1 MSDSPQQLEGGAYEV
16 IRARLDQHAAVLRE
30 RVDALNA
37 ARHEVFGAIPTEL
50 LSTGHVPTTHNCV
63 PRDLVSLG
71 NNLYLLGYNIQ
82 FGLKQT
88 TDLSD
93 VFALCR
99 LDEQRNFH
107 SIPLDEAL
115 GDAAFNEDFQTLFRY
130 YRNTVFVK
138 FMLIGPHL
146 HMKMRIGKSEDDFK
160 TFKWRVNGD
169 GTLEYLG
176 NRSDHECRYPDL
188 VEFQWKRAHRDM
200 QRPGEHPHISIEDRV
215 FVETV
220 GGDLTIKIEDNTAS
234 GQGIYAESVEDP
246 DQTLDDAEILYA
258 LVGPLIIL
266 RILPYRETKHRHL
279 VYNGKTRE
287 VHRLDGIGQ
296 SCVLLPEDQGILFA
310 NGYMLAT
317 GEVKTYET
325 GQSGLRFE
333 RRMASGNGEDTLFVF
348 YQRTSGHYVLFSYN
362 VIAQSIETPVV
373 CNGFALDPD
382 GRMVLFQAPD
392 QAQKH
397 HALQVWRTPYV
408 ADTATAVPVE
418 KRESLLFKIGNSALV
433 RGMAEAREILILL
446 GKGDTYADVY
456 LELVR
461 RTREVLDGY
470 FWLKEKEARC
480 LAEPLDAI
488 HAAANAA
495 IDEFDKVV
503 RLRQAT
509 AARTEEVRAATEKLL
524 TAVRSAAPDDIRG
537 FVRNLADLRLRRGE
551 IIGLRELRYADN
563 ALIDDLDRRAAE
575 ASEAVS
581 NRTVE
586 FLLREQALD
595 PYRKAIETQR
605 ETLEKITKT
614 TEADATA
621 KGLDE
626 AGAEL
631 ELLIDIVS
639 NLRIQDATQTTA
651 IIESVSAIYATLN
664 GVRAALKTKRR
675 ELAKVEGVAQFGA
688 QLKLLGQSVVNY
700 LDLCDIPDKCGEYLT
715 KVMVQVEELE
725 GRFAEFDEYI
735 EQLSRKREEIY
746 EAFEGRKQAL
756 VEQRNR
762 RAGNLL
768 KSAERILAGLK
779 HRSAS
784 LDDINTINGYFAGDL
799 MVSKLRDIIGELR
812 DIGDTVKADDLQ
824 TRLKTLQDDAVRQL
838 KDRKELFADGGNVL
852 KFGRHNFSVNTQ
864 ELELS
869 IVPHEGTMCFHLS
882 GTAFFEPVENEEFL
896 ATRDVW
902 EQQVISENARVYR
915 AEWLAWQTLQAGI
928 PDGVPTMETIHAF
941 MAPRYSEGYTKGV
954 HDEDAL
960 RLLAAILPVHRTLG
974 LLRFGPR
981 GRALAL
987 LFREIHRAS
996 DAGSHLEPLIASHG
1010 AMRRAFGAPA
1020 AEAHP
1025 LRTALERALLE
1036 FVSHSSAASMLV
1048 AMGEAD
1054 PKAMAVEAAFYL
1066 FEQLAS
1072 GGPVVASA
1080 ECAAWTADFKLALTS
1095 RNAGGEF
1102 AKSLEALT
1110 ADPERRFLVLVDWMS
1125 GHLRCNDGLAEGPY
1139 RTPALAWVAESA
1151 AHWLR
1156 GGIEQLGVI
1165 QTPSAIR
1172 IEGLRGQHA
1181 VIADGGVYE
1190 TDYHALSE
1198 RLSLFAQRDV
1208 PAFEACTR
1216 LKQRLVETRR
1226 VALRLDEFKPKVMSS
1241 FVRNRLI
1248 NDVYLPLIGENL
1260 AKQIGTAGSDTR
1272 TDRSGLLL
1280 LVSPPGYGKTTIM
1293 EYVANRLGL
1302 TFMKINGPALGHAV
1316 VSLDPTE
1323 APNLS
1328 AREEVDK
1335 LNLALEMGDN
1345 VMIYVDDI
1353 QHTNPEFLQRFISLC
1368 DAQRKMEGVWR
1379 GKARTYDLRGKKVA
1393 VVMAGNPY
1401 TEGGSKFKIPDM
1413 LANRADTYNLGD
1425 ILGGHL
1431 DAFTASYVEN
1441 CLTSNPVLSRLA
1453 SRHQEDVYAV
1463 MRIAETGSQEGV
1475 DFKGNHAP
1483 AEIEEMV
1490 AVTRHLFEVRGTIF
1504 RVNQE
1509 YIRSA
1514 AQEDAYRTEPAFKL
1528 QGSYRNM
1535 NRIAA
1540 KVLPLM
1546 TREEVRALILD
1557 HYRNESQTLT
1567 QGAEA
1572 NLLKFKE
1579 FENIAD
1585 QTEKSRWA
1593 DIKKEFM
1600 KRRLLGG
1607 AGEQDPVG
1615 RVVAQLS
1622 GFQDGLDSIKSV
1634 IAESGREHA
1643 RPQTLSDTTV
1653 AQLREII
1660 AGLRAVPVEVD
1671 IKVVPIQESNG
1682 PIQSMAANNAPSL
1695 EFKPDIRQGESGD

>member
-1 MSDSPQQLEGGAYEV
+1 MSDSPQKLEGGAYEV
-16 IRARLDQHAAVLRE
+16 IRARLDQHAASLRE
-30 RVDALNA
+30 RVEALNA

-50 LSTGHVPTTHNCV
+50 LTTGHVATTHNCV
-63 PRDLVSLG
+63 PRDMVGLG
-71 NNLYLLGYNIQ
+71 NGLYLLGYNIQ

-88 TDLSD
+88 TELSD

-99 LDEQRNFH
+99 LDENRDFH
-107 SIPLDEAL
+107 PEPLESVL
-115 GDAAFNEDFQTLFRY
+115 GEAAFHEDFQTLFRY
-130 YRNTVFVK
+130 YRDTVFVK
-138 FMLIGPHL
+138 FMLIGPIL

-160 TFKWRVNGD
+160 SFKWLLKGD
-169 GTLEYLG
+169 GTLEYQG
-176 NRSDHECRYPDL
+176 NRSDHECRYPEP
-188 VEFQWKRAHRDM
+188 VEFRWQRANRDM
-200 QRPGEHPHISIEDRV
+200 HRTGEHPHVSIEDRI

-220 GGDLTIKIEDNTAS
+220 GGDLTLKIEDNTAS
-234 GQGIYAESVEDP
+234 GEGIFSEPVEDP
-246 DQTLDDAEILYA
+246 DQTLDDAEIHYA
-258 LVGPLIIL
+258 IVGPLIIL
-266 RILPYRETKHRHL
+266 RILPYREARQRHL
-279 VYNGKTRE
+279 VYNEKTRE
-287 VHRLDGIGQ
+287 VKRLDGIGQ

-317 GEVKTYET
+317 GEAKTYET
-325 GQSGLRFE
+325 GLSGLRFE
-333 RRMASGNGEDTLFVF
+333 RRISSGNGEDTLYVF

-362 VIAQSIETPVV
+362 VIAQTIETPIV

-382 GRMVLFQAPD
+382 GRMLLFQAPD

-397 HALQVWRTPYV
+397 HALQVWRTPYI
-408 ADTATAVPVE
+408 ADSTTAVPAE
-418 KRESLLFKIGNSALV
+418 KRGSLLFKIGNSALV
-433 RGMAEAREILILL
+433 RAMAEAREILVLL
-446 GKGDTYADVY
+446 GKGDSYSGVY

-470 FWLKEKEARC
+470 FWLKEKDAC
-480 LAEPLDAI
+480 SLAEPLEAI
-488 HAAANAA
+488 HSAANAA
-495 IDEFDKVV
+495 IDEFDKVL

-509 AARTEEVRAATEKLL
+509 TARTAEVRDGTEKLL
-524 TAVRSAAPDDIRG
+524 AAARGAAPDDIRG
-537 FVRNLADLRLRRGE
+537 FVNILADLRLRRGE
-551 IIGLRELRYADN
+551 IIGLRELRYADS
-563 ALIDDLDRRAAE
+563 ALIDDLDKRVAE
-575 ASEAVS
+575 AVDAVS
-581 NRTVE
+581 EKTVG
-586 FLLREQALD
+586 FLLKEQSLE
-595 PYRKAIETQR
+595 PYRLAIDTQR
-605 ETLEKITKT
+605 EALTRISKT
-614 TEADATA
+614 AEADAVA
-621 KGLDE
+621 QGLDQ
-626 AGAEL
+626 AGKEL
-631 ELLIDIVS
+631 ELLIDIVG

-651 IIESVSAIYATLN
+651 IIENVSSLYATLN
-664 GVRAALKTKRR
+664 GVRADLKAKRR
-675 ELAKVEGVAQFGA
+675 ELARVEGVAQFGA
-688 QLKLLGQSVVNY
+688 QLKLLEQSVVNY
-700 LDLCDIPDKCGEYLT
+700 LDLCDEPEKCGEYLT

-735 EQLSRKREEIY
+735 DELTRKREEIH
-746 EAFEGRKQAL
+746 EAFEGRRQAL
-756 VEQRNR
+756 VERRNL

-768 KSAERILAGLK
+768 KSAERILAGVK
-779 HRSAS
+779 HRASS
-784 LDDINTINGYFAGDL
+784 LDDINAINGYFAGDL
-799 MVSKLRDIIGELR
+799 MVSKLRDLIGELR
-812 DIGDTVKADDLQ
+812 ALGDSVKADDLQ
-824 TRLKTLQDDAVRQL
+824 TRIKTLQDDTVRQL

-852 KFGRHNFSVNTQ
+852 KFGRHAFSVNTQ

-869 IVPHEGTMCFHLS
+869 IVPHEGIMCFHLS
-882 GTAFFEPVENEEFL
+882 GTAFFEPVEDESFL

-902 EQQVISENARVYR
+902 EQQVPSENARVYR
-915 AEWLAWQTLQAGI
+915 AEWLAWKTLEGGV
-928 PDGVPTMETIHAF
+928 PDGNPTLETVHAV
-941 MAPRYSEGYTKGV
+941 MAPRYSDGYTKGV

-960 RLLAAILPVHRTLG
+960 RLLAAILPVHRSLG

-981 GRALAL
+981 ARALAL
-987 LFREIHRAS
+987 LFWEIHRTS
-996 DAGSHLEPLIASHG
+996 PEGKRLEPLVVSHG
-1010 AMRRAFGAPA
+1010 AMRRTFGAPSP
-1020 AEAHP
+1020 ENHP
-1025 LRTALERALLE
+1025 LRQDLHRALGRFAE
-1036 FVSHSSAASMLV
+1036 TSAAARFLLDGDSAGASALLDD
-1048 AMGEAD
+1048 ASL
-1054 PKAMAVEAAFYL
+1054 YL
-1066 FEQLAS
+1066 FEQLAC
-1072 GGPVVASA
+1072 GGPVAASA
-1080 ECAAWTADFKLALTS
+1080 EAAAWTEDFKLSLTT
-1095 RNAGGEF
+1095 RNAAGDF
-1102 AKSLEALT
+1102 AKSLDPLAS
-1110 ADPERRFLVLVDWMS
+1110 DPERRFLALFDWMN
-1125 GHLRCNDGLAEGPY
+1125 GHLRLNDGLAEGPL

-1156 GGIEQLGVI
+1156 GGIERLGVVEI
-1165 QTPSAIR
+1165 SSAIR
-1172 IEGLRGQHA
+1172 AEGLRGQHA
-1181 VIADGGVYE
+1181 VIGEGGIYE
-1190 TDYHALSE
+1190 TDYHALRD
-1198 RLSLFAQRDV
+1198 RLTRFASRDV
-1208 PAFEACTR
+1208 PAFEAYTR
-1216 LKQRLVETRR
+1216 LKQRLIEKRR
-1226 VALRLDEFKPKVMSS
+1226 EELRLDEFKPKVMSA

-1248 NDVYLPLIGENL
+1248 NDVYLPIIGENL
-1260 AKQIGTAGSDTR
+1260 AKQIGTAGGDTR

-1316 VSLDPTE
+1316 VSLDPME

-1328 AREEVDK
+1328 AREEVEK

-1401 TEGGSKFKIPDM
+1401 TEGGTKFKVPDM

-1431 DAFTASYVEN
+1431 DAFIASYIEN
-1441 CLTSNPVLSRLA
+1441 SLTSNPVLSRLA

-1463 MRIAETGSQEGV
+1463 MRIAETGSHEGV
-1475 DFKGNHAP
+1475 DFQGNHSP

-1490 AVTRHLFEVRGTIF
+1490 AVTRHLFDVRSTIF

-1546 TREEVRALILD
+1546 TKEEVRALILD

-1579 FENIAD
+1579 FEGIASES
-1585 QTEKSRWA
+1585 EKARWN
-1593 DIKKEFM
+1593 DIRKEFM

-1607 AGEQDPVG
+1607 VGEEDPVG

-1622 GFQDGLDSIKSV
+1622 GFQDGLEAIKSV
-1634 IAESGREHA
+1634 ISETGREHA
-1643 RPQTLSDTTV
+1643 KPQTLAETTV

-1660 AGLRAVPVEVD
+1660 EGLRAVPVEVD
-1671 IKVVPIQESNG
+1671 IKVLPVQESNG
-1682 PIQSMAANNAPSL
+1682 PIQKVDRSSAPPL
-1695 EFKPDIRQGESGD
+1695 DFKPEIRQGE

>member
-1 MSDSPQQLEGGAYEV
+1 MSDSTQQLEGGAYEV
-16 IRARLDQHAAVLRE
+16 IRARLDQHGAVLRE
-30 RVDALNA
+30 RVEALNA

-50 LSTGHVPTTHNCV
+50 LTTGHVATTHNCV
-63 PRDLVSLG
+63 ARDMVGLG
-71 NNLYLLGYNIQ
+71 NSLYLLGYNIQ

-88 TDLSD
+88 TELGD

-99 LDEQRNFH
+99 LDEERNFH
-107 SIPLDEAL
+107 PEPLENLL
-115 GDAAFNEDFQTLFRY
+115 GDAAFLEDFQTLFRY
-130 YRNTVFVK
+130 YRETVFVK
-138 FMLIGPHL
+138 FMIIGPHL
-146 HMKMRIGKSEDDFK
+146 HMKMRIGKTEDDFK
-160 TFKWRVNGD
+160 TFKWRLVGD

-176 NRSDHECRYPDL
+176 NRSDHEARYPDP
-188 VEFQWKRAHRDM
+188 VEFKWKRAHRDM
-200 QRPGEHPHISIEDRV
+200 HRAGEHPHISIEDLV
-215 FVETV
+215 YVETV
-220 GGDLTIKIEDNTAS
+220 GGDLTIKVEDNTAS
-234 GQGIYAESVEDP
+234 GQGIYSEQVDDA

-258 LVGPLIIL
+258 IVGPLVIL
-266 RILPYRETKHRHL
+266 RILPYRETQHRHL
-279 VYNGKTRE
+279 VFNGKTRE

-310 NGYMLAT
+310 NGYLLAT

-325 GQSGLRFE
+325 GHSGLRFE
-333 RRMASGNGEDTLFVF
+333 RRVASGNGEDTLYVF
-348 YQRTSGHYVLFSYN
+348 YQRLSGHYVLFSYN
-362 VIAQSIETPVV
+362 VIAQAVETPII
-373 CNGFALDPD
+373 CNGFALDGD
-382 GRMVLFQAPD
+382 GRMVLFQSPD
-392 QAQKH
+392 QPQKH

-408 ADTATAVPVE
+408 ADTAIAVPAE
-418 KRESLLFKIGNSALV
+418 KRGSLLFKIGNAPLV

-456 LELVR
+456 LELSR

-470 FWLKEKEARC
+470 FWLKEPEAKA
-480 LAEPLDAI
+480 LAEPIDAI
-488 HAAANAA
+488 HAAANSAMA
-495 IDEFDKVV
+495 EFDKVV

-509 AARTEEVRAATEKLL
+509 ASRTEEVRGATEKLL
-524 TAVRSAAPDDIRG
+524 VAVRSSAPDDIRG

-563 ALIDDLDRRAAE
+563 ALIDDLDQRAAD
-575 ASEAVS
+575 AVDVVS
-581 NRTVE
+581 NKTVE
-586 FLLREQALD
+586 FLLRPEALD
-595 PYRKAIETQR
+595 PYRRAIETQR
-605 ETLEKITKT
+605 ETLPKITKT
-614 TEADATA
+614 TEADETA

-639 NLRIQDATQTTA
+639 NLRIQDPTQTTA

-664 GVRAALKTKRR
+664 GVKAELKTKRR
-675 ELAKVEGVAQFGA
+675 ELAQVEGVAQFGA
-688 QLKLLGQSVVNY
+688 QLKLLSQSVVNY
-700 LDLCDIPDKCGEYLT
+700 LDLCDTPEKCGEYLT

-735 EQLSRKREEIY
+735 EELTRKREEVY

-756 VEQRNR
+756 IEQRNR

-779 HRSAS
+779 HRAAS
-784 LDDINTINGYFAGDL
+784 FDDINTINGYFAGDL
-799 MVSKLRDIIGELR
+799 MVSKLRDIIAELK
-812 DIGDTVKADDLQ
+812 DVGDSVKADDLQ
-824 TRLKTLQDDAVRQL
+824 TRLKTVQDDAVRQL

-852 KFGRHNFSVNTQ
+852 KFGRHSFSVNTQ

-869 IVPHEGTMCFHLS
+869 IVEHDGQMCFHLS

-896 ATRDVW
+896 ATRPVW
-902 EQQVISENARVYR
+902 GQEVVSENSRVYR
-915 AEWLAWQTLQAGI
+915 AEWLAWKTLEA
-928 PDGVPTMETIHAF
+928 GVPETGATMETIHAI

-960 RLLAAILPVHRTLG
+960 AILNAILPVHRALG

-981 GRALAL
+981 VRALAL
-987 LFREIHRAS
+987 LFWEVHRLTEEGKNLA
-996 DAGSHLEPLIASHG
+996 PLITSHG
-1010 AMRRAFGAPA
+1010 AMRRAFGTPA
-1020 AEAHP
+1020 AEEHP
-1025 LRTALERALLE
+1025 LKQTLQKALHDFANRSQAAGLLLSLGE
-1036 FVSHSSAASMLV
+1036 SDAASMSH
-1048 AMGEAD
+1048 
-1054 PKAMAVEAAFYL
+1054 EAASYL

-1072 GGPVVASA
+1072 GGPCAAST
-1080 ECAAWTADFKLALTS
+1080 ECAAWKADFKMALTS
-1095 RNAGGEF
+1095 RNAASEF
-1102 AKSLEALT
+1102 AKSLTAL
-1110 ADPERRFLVLVDWMS
+1110 ADDPERRFLVAIDWMS
-1125 GHLRCNDGLAEGPY
+1125 GHLQSSKALPEGPL
-1139 RTPALAWVAESA
+1139 RTPALAWIAEAA

-1156 GGIEQLGVI
+1156 GGIELLGVVD
-1165 QTPSAIR
+1165 TPSSIR
-1172 IEGLRGQHA
+1172 VERLRGQHA
-1181 VIADGGVYE
+1181 VIGEGGVYE
-1190 TDYHALSE
+1190 TDYHALRE
-1198 RLSLFAQRDV
+1198 RLMRFANVDV
-1208 PAFEACTR
+1208 PAFETCTR
-1216 LKQRLVETRR
+1216 LKQRLVEDRR
-1226 VALRLDEFKPKVMSS
+1226 VSLRLDEFKPKVMSS
-1241 FVRNRLI
+1241 FVRNQLI

-1328 AREEVDK
+1328 AREEVEK

-1425 ILGGHL
+1425 ILGGHI
-1431 DAFTASYVEN
+1431 DAFKASYIEN
-1441 CLTSNPVLSRLA
+1441 CLTSNPILARLA

-1463 MRIAETGSQEGV
+1463 MRIAESGSHEGV
-1475 DFKGNHAP
+1475 EFKGNHAP

-1490 AVTRHLFEVRGTIF
+1490 AVTRHLFEVRSTIF

-1535 NRIAA
+1535 GRIAA

-1546 TREEVRALILD
+1546 THDEVRALILD

-1585 QTEKSRWA
+1585 EKDKSRWA

-1607 AGEQDPVG
+1607 AGEEDPVG

-1622 GFQDGLDSIKSV
+1622 GFQDGLDSIRSV
-1634 IAESGREHA
+1634 IVDTGREHA
-1643 RPQTLSDTTV
+1643 KPQTLSETTV
-1653 AQLREII
+1653 SQLRDII
-1660 AGLRAVPVEVD
+1660 NGLRAVPVEVD

-1682 PIQSMAANNAPSL
+1682 PIQSMDKSQRSAL
-1695 EFKPDIRQGESGD
+1695 EINPEIRQQESES

>member
-1 MSDSPQQLEGGAYEV
+1 MSDSPRQLEGGAYEV
-16 IRARLDQHAAVLRE
+16 IRARLDQHAATLRE

-50 LSTGHVPTTHNCV
+50 LSTGHVATAHNCV

-107 SIPLDEAL
+107 PEPLEGVL
-115 GDAAFNEDFQTLFRY
+115 GNAAFNEDFQTLFRY
-130 YRNTVFVK
+130 YRNTVFTK

-160 TFKWRVNGD
+160 TFKWRINGD

-176 NRSDHECRYPDL
+176 NRSDHEARYPEP
-188 VEFQWKRAHRDM
+188 VEFQWKRANRDM
-200 QRPGEHPHISIEDRV
+200 QRAGEHPHLTIEDRV

-220 GGDLTIKIEDNTAS
+220 GGDLTIKVEDNTAS
-234 GQGIYAESVEDP
+234 GQGIYSEPVEDA

-258 LVGPLIIL
+258 IIGPLIVL
-266 RILPYRETKHRHL
+266 RILPYRETVHRHL
-279 VYNGKTRE
+279 VFNGKTRE

-296 SCVLLPEDQGILFA
+296 SCVMLPEDQGILFA

-325 GQSGLRFE
+325 GHSGLRFE
-333 RRMASGNGEDTLFVF
+333 RRVASGNGEDTLFVF
-348 YQRTSGHYVLFSYN
+348 YQRLSGHYVLFSYN
-362 VIAQSIETPVV
+362 VIAQAVETPVI
-373 CNGFALDPD
+373 CSGFALDPD
-382 GRMVLFQAPD
+382 GRMVLFQAPE
-392 QAQKH
+392 QPQKH

-408 ADTATAVPVE
+408 ADTATAVPAE

-470 FWLKEKEARC
+470 FWLREKEAQV
-480 LAEPLDAI
+480 LAEPIEAI

-503 RLRQAT
+503 CLRKAT
-509 AARTEEVRAATEKLL
+509 ASRTEDVRAATEKLL
-524 TAVRSAAPDDIRG
+524 TDVRSSSPDDIRG
-537 FVRNLADLRLRRGE
+537 FVRHLADLRLRRGE

-563 ALIDDLDRRAAE
+563 ALIEDLDRRAAE
-575 ASEAVS
+575 AADGVS
-581 NRTVE
+581 ARTVE
-586 FLLREQALD
+586 FLLREEALD

-605 ETLEKITKT
+605 ETLAKITKT
-614 TEADATA
+614 AEADVTA

-639 NLRIQDATQTTA
+639 NLRIQDATQTTR

-664 GVRAALKTKRR
+664 GVRAELKSKRR
-675 ELAKVEGVAQFGA
+675 ELAQVEGVAQFGA
-688 QLKLLGQSVVNY
+688 QLKLLGQAVVNY
-700 LDLCDIPDKCGEYLT
+700 IDLCDTPDKCGEYLT

-735 EQLSRKREEIY
+735 EELTRKREEIY

-768 KSAERILAGLK
+768 KSAARILAGLK
-779 HRSAS
+779 HRAAS

-799 MVSKLRDIIGELR
+799 MVSKLRDIIAELR
-812 DIGDTVKADDLQ
+812 DIGDSVKADDLQ
-824 TRLKTLQDDAVRQL
+824 TRLKTVQDDAVRQL

-852 KFGRHNFSVNTQ
+852 KFGRHSFSVNTQ

-869 IVPHEGTMCFHLS
+869 IVQHEETMCFHLS
-882 GTAFFEPVENEEFL
+882 GTAFFEPVENEDFL
-896 ATRDVW
+896 STRGVW
-902 EQQVISENARVYR
+902 DQQVVSENSRVYR
-915 AEWLAWQTLQAGI
+915 AEWLAWQTLEAGV
-928 PDGVPTMETIHAF
+928 PDGPPTMETIHAF
-941 MAPRYSEGYTKGV
+941 MAPRYAEGYTKGV

-960 RLLAAILPVHRTLG
+960 NILSNILPVHRTLG
-974 LLRFGPR
+974 MLRFGPR
-981 GRALAL
+981 VRALAL
-987 LFREIHRAS
+987 LFWEIHRATER
-996 DAGSHLEPLIASHG
+996 GKLLEPLITSHG
-1010 AMRRAFGAPA
+1010 AMRRAFGAPV
-1020 AEAHP
+1020 AEGHP
-1025 LRTALERALLE
+1025 LRLALERALAD
-1036 FVSHSSAASMLV
+1036 FTGQSNAAAMLL
-1048 AMGEAD
+1048 AMGDSD
-1054 PKAMAVEAAFYL
+1054 PQSMAGEAAFYL
-1066 FEQLAS
+1066 FEQLAC
-1072 GGPVVASA
+1072 GGPVAASA
-1080 ECAAWTADFKLALTS
+1080 EAAAWTADFKLALTS

-1102 AKSLEALT
+1102 AKSLESLSDDA
-1110 ADPERRFLVLVDWMS
+1110 ERRFLVLVDWMS
-1125 GHLRCNDGLAEGPY
+1125 GHLRCNDGLAEGPH

-1156 GGIEQLGVI
+1156 GGIEQRGVI
-1165 QTPSAIR
+1165 ETSSAIR
-1172 IEGLRGQHA
+1172 IAGLRGQHA
-1181 VIADGGVYE
+1181 VIGDGGVYE
-1190 TDYHALSE
+1190 TDYHALRE
-1198 RLSLFAQRDV
+1198 RLARFARRDV
-1208 PAFEACTR
+1208 PAFEACAR
-1216 LKQRLVETRR
+1216 LKQRLIEERR
-1226 VALRLDEFKPKVMSS
+1226 VSLRLDEFKPKVMSS

-1248 NDVYLPLIGENL
+1248 NDVYLPIIGENL

-1328 AREEVDK
+1328 AREEVEK

-1401 TEGGSKFKIPDM
+1401 TEGGTQFKIPDM

-1425 ILGGHL
+1425 ILGGHI
-1431 DAFTASYVEN
+1431 DAFKASYIEN
-1441 CLTSNPVLSRLA
+1441 CLTANPILSRLA

-1463 MRIAETGSQEGV
+1463 MRIAETGSHEGV
-1475 DFKGNHAP
+1475 EFKGNHAP

-1490 AVTRHLFEVRGTIF
+1490 AVTRHLFEVRSTIF

-1535 NRIAA
+1535 GRIAA

-1546 TREEVRALILD
+1546 TNEEIRDLILD

-1579 FENIAD
+1579 FEKIAG
-1585 QTEKSRWA
+1585 EKEKTRWA

-1607 AGEQDPVG
+1607 TGEEDPVG

-1643 RPQTLSDTTV
+1643 RPQTLSETTV

-1671 IKVVPIQESNG
+1671 IKVVPIQEANG
-1682 PIQSMAANNAPSL
+1682 PIQRVDRSEAPPL
-1695 EFKPDIRQGESGD
+1695 EFEPEIRQGGQ

>member
-16 IRARLDQHAAVLRE
+16 IRARLDQHAASLRE
-30 RVDALNA
+30 RMDALNA

-50 LSTGHVPTTHNCV
+50 LSTGHVATAHNCV
-63 PRDLVSLG
+63 ARDLVGLG
-71 NNLYLLGYNIQ
+71 NGVYLLGYNIQ

-88 TDLSD
+88 TELGD
-93 VFALCR
+93 VFAACR
-99 LDEQRNFH
+99 LDENQDFH
-107 SIPLDEAL
+107 PVSLDEIL
-115 GDAAFNEDFQTLFRY
+115 NDAAFREDFQTLFRY
-130 YRNTVFVK
+130 YRDTVFIK
-138 FMLIGPHL
+138 FMIIGPHL

-160 TFKWRVNGD
+160 SFKWLLKGD
-169 GTLEYLG
+169 GTLEYHG
-176 NRSDHECRYPDL
+176 NRSEHECRYPET
-188 VEFQWKRAHRDM
+188 VEFRWKRASRDM
-200 QRPGEHPHISIEDRV
+200 HRSGEFPHIAIEDRL
-215 FVETV
+215 FVETM
-220 GGDLTIKIEDNTAS
+220 GGDLTLKVEDNTAS
-234 GQGIYAESVEDP
+234 GEGIYAEPVDDP
-246 DQTLDDAEILYA
+246 DQTLDDAEIHYA
-258 LVGPLIIL
+258 IVGPLIIL
-266 RILPYRETKHRHL
+266 RILPYRETQHRHL
-279 VYNGKTRE
+279 VFNEKTRE
-287 VHRLDGIGQ
+287 VKRLDGIGQ

-310 NGYMLAT
+310 NGYMLAI
-317 GEVKTYET
+317 GEAKTYET
-325 GQSGLRFE
+325 GLSGLRFE
-333 RRMASGNGEDTLFVF
+333 RKIASGNGEDTLHVF

-362 VIAQSIETPVV
+362 IIAQTLETPVV
-373 CNGFALDPD
+373 CNGFSLDPD
-382 GRMVLFQAPD
+382 GRMLLFQAPD
-392 QAQKH
+392 QPQKH
-397 HALQVWRTPYV
+397 HAIQVWRTPYITDS
-408 ADTATAVPVE
+408 AAAVPAE
-418 KRESLLFKIGNSALV
+418 KRDSLLFKIGNSALV
-433 RGMAEAREILILL
+433 RAMAEAREILILL

-470 FWLKEKEARC
+470 FWLRENQAHA

-488 HAAANAA
+488 HAAANSA

-503 RLRQAT
+503 RIRQAT
-509 AARTEEVRAATEKLL
+509 AARTTEVREASEKLL
-524 TAVRSAAPDDIRG
+524 TAARGANPDDIRG
-537 FVRNLADLRLRRGE
+537 FVRILADLRLRRGE

-563 ALIDDLDRRAAE
+563 ALIDDLDQRVAE
-575 ASEAVS
+575 AADGVS
-581 NRTVE
+581 GKTVE
-586 FLLREQALD
+586 FLLKEQALE
-595 PYRKAIETQR
+595 PYRQAVESQR
-605 ETLEKITKT
+605 AALTSITKT
-614 TEADATA
+614 AEADAVA
-621 KGLDE
+621 QGLDQ
-626 AGAEL
+626 AGKEL
-631 ELLIDIVS
+631 ELLIDIVG

-651 IIESVSAIYATLN
+651 IIENISALYATLN
-664 GVRAALKTKRR
+664 GVRADLKSKRR
-675 ELAKVEGVAQFGA
+675 ELARTEGVAQFGA
-688 QLKLLGQSVVNY
+688 QLKLLEQSVVNY
-700 LDLCDIPDKCGEYLT
+700 LDLCDEPQKCAEYLT

-725 GRFAEFDEYI
+725 GRFSEFDEYI
-735 EQLSRKREEIY
+735 DELTRKREEIQ

-756 VEQRNR
+756 VERRNL
-762 RAGNLL
+762 RAGNLM
-768 KSAERILAGLK
+768 KAAERILAGLK
-779 HRSAS
+779 HRASA

-812 DIGDTVKADDLQ
+812 GLGDSVKADDLQ
-824 TRLKTLQDDAVRQL
+824 TRLKTLQDDSVRQL

-852 KFGRHNFSVNTQ
+852 KFGRHAFSVNTQ

-869 IVPHEGTMCFHLS
+869 IVPHEDVMCFHLS
-882 GTAFFEPVENEEFL
+882 GTAFFEPVENDEFL
-896 ATRDVW
+896 ATRGVW
-902 EQQVISENARVYR
+902 DQQVVSENQHVYR
-915 AEWLAWQTLQAGI
+915 AEWLAWKVLENGVADTGPTLEM
-928 PDGVPTMETIHAF
+928 VHAV
-941 MAPRYSEGYTKGV
+941 MAPRYAEGYTKGV

-960 RLLAAILPVHRTLG
+960 RILTAVLPVHRSLG
-974 LLRFGPR
+974 LLRFGPWP
-981 GRALAL
+981 RALAL
-987 LFREIHRAS
+987 LFWESFRHTEDGKRF
-996 DAGSHLEPLIASHG
+996 EPLLLSHG
-1010 AMRRAFGAPA
+1010 AMRRAFGASSPDD
-1020 AEAHP
+1020 HP
-1025 LRTALERALLE
+1025 LRLQLLE
-1036 FVSHSSAASMLV
+1036 AITNHAGNSAAAGILRQGAGTDSILND
-1048 AMGEAD
+1048 ASL
-1054 PKAMAVEAAFYL
+1054 YL

-1072 GGPVVASA
+1072 GSSIAASA
-1080 ECAAWTADFKLALTS
+1080 EAIAWTDQFKLALGT
-1095 RNAGGEF
+1095 RGGAGEL
-1102 AKSLEALT
+1102 AKCLESLAG
-1110 ADPERRFLVLVDWMS
+1110 DPERGVLVILDWMN
-1125 GHLRCNDGLAEGPY
+1125 GHLRLNDGLAAGPQF
-1139 RTPALAWVAESA
+1139 TNPQAWVAESA

-1156 GGIEQLGVI
+1156 GGIERLGVVE
-1165 QTPSAIR
+1165 TPSLIR
-1172 IEGLRGQHA
+1172 IEGLRGQHP
-1181 VIADGGVYE
+1181 VIADGGIYQ
-1190 TDYHALSE
+1190 TDYHALKD
-1198 RLSLFAQRDV
+1198 RLSRFASHDV
-1208 PAFEACTR
+1208 PAFEACAR
-1216 LKQRLVETRR
+1216 LKQKLIEQRR
-1226 VALRLDEFKPKVMSS
+1226 AELRLDEFKPKVMSA

-1260 AKQIGTAGSDTR
+1260 AKQIGTAGGDTR

-1328 AREEVDK
+1328 AREEVEK

-1401 TEGGSKFKIPDM
+1401 TEGGTKFKVPDM

-1431 DAFTASYVEN
+1431 DAFKASYIEN

-1463 MRIAETGSQEGV
+1463 MRIAETGSHEGV
-1475 DFKGNHAP
+1475 EFKGNHSP

-1490 AVTRHLFEVRGTIF
+1490 AVTKHLFEVRSTIF

-1546 TREEVRALILD
+1546 TREEVRGVILD

-1579 FENIAD
+1579 FEGIANE
-1585 QTEKSRWA
+1585 TETTRWT
-1593 DIKKEFM
+1593 DIRKEFM

-1607 AGEQDPVG
+1607 AGEEDPVG

-1622 GFQDGLDSIKSV
+1622 GFQDGLESIKSV
-1634 IAESGREHA
+1634 IAETGREHA
-1643 RPQTLSDTTV
+1643 RPQSLSETTI

-1660 AGLRAVPVEVD
+1660 AGLRAVPVDVD
-1671 IKVVPIQESNG
+1671 IKVLPVQEASG
-1682 PIQSMAANNAPSL
+1682 PIQRVDKSGGPPL
-1695 EFKPDIRQGESGD
+1695 EFNPEIRQGD